1 MDRRAFLKAAI
12 SGIFVCGSVP
22 DALAGVFLNHPP
34 VPNPS
39 SNGGESAYEYLK
51 KMKNFN
57 RPHPNDMYLDAKEF
71 EILRNSLQRLRRI
84 HRTVGYGNFHL
95 VGLDDALKIARNY
108 SRVGRFSKTE
118 LKFLEWLFYEDAS
131 HYGFYGKKP
140 LSDITDQIPKRE
152 VVKIQGT
159 GHYLYRGEPYEFYK
173 KIRKDVGSQSV
184 LTSGV
189 RSIIKQTLLFLNKAK
204 KTRGNL
210 SMASRSLAPPG
221 FSYHGIGDFDIGQA
235 GYGIANFTE
244 RFATT
249 KVYKRLH
256 KLGYI
261 KFRYNRNNVLGVRF
275 EPWHIKV
282 KSISTNS

>member
-12 SGIFVCGSVP
+12 SGLLVCGSVP
-22 DALAGVFLNHPP
+22 DAIAGAFLNPPP

-39 SNGGESAYEYLK
+39 PDDSVYEYLK
-51 KMKNFN
+51 KMRNFN
-57 RPHPNDMYLDAKEF
+57 IPHPNDIYLDTQEF
-71 EILRNSLQRLRRI
+71 EILSSSLQRLRRI

-95 VGLDDALKIARNY
+95 VGFDDALKIARSY
-108 SRVGRFSKTE
+108 SRVGQFSKTE
-118 LKFLEWLFYEDAS
+118 LKFLERLFYKDAS
-131 HYGFYGKKP
+131 LFGFYGKKP

-152 VVKIQGT
+152 VVIIEGT
-159 GHYLYRGEPYEFYK
+159 GNFLYRGKPFELYK
-173 KIRKDVGSQSV
+173 KIQKDVGRQAV

-221 FSYHGIGDFDIGQA
+221 FSFHGIGDFDIGQA
-235 GYGIANFTE
+235 GYGIDNFTE
-244 RFATT
+244 RFAATE
-249 KVYKRLH
+249 VYQRLH
-256 KLGYI
+256 KLGYV
-261 KFRYNRNNVLGVRF
+261 KLRYEKNNLLGVRF

-282 KSISTNS
+282 KSIS